1 VSARNAARLGWSLFV
16 LSVLLAAAALMLY
29 LGRPQYADL
38 TATTGELLLA
48 PVFLLF
54 GWFGALIVARRP
66 NHPIGWVLCA
76 FGFMLGVGS
85 FASEYAIYGL
95 ISHPGAVPG
104 AAAVAW
110 ATLWLGSVYLALLA
124 ALLVL
129 FPSGRPLS
137 PWWRWVLWLAGI
149 GTVFTIIGALSLRPP
164 RGAALL
170 QVHPP
175 GPVGV
180 LGMVYTVASWGPVVA
195 ALAAVVS
202 LAVRFHRARGAER
215 QQLKWLAY
223 AGVLV
228 VLCFF
233 LPAVVADAV
242 GSELVGDLV
251 FAALFVP
258 VPVAVGMAIL
268 NHHLYD
274 IDWLI
279 NRTLVYGL
287 LTGLLGG
294 VYAGVVLVLGDLF
307 GGISGKP
314 PSWVVAGATLAVAA
328 VFQPARRRIQQAV
341 DRRFDR
347 RKYDAAK
354 TIEAFSARL
363 REQVDLDTLSAELLA
378 VVDQTIQPT
387 KASLWLRPPPE
398 RPKTTAMQSRIV
410 LLDDQPGLRD
420 PGRRPMYGNRARG
433 HAPTMPQGG
442 REDAEGQGR

>member
-1 VSARNAARLGWSLFV
+1 VAAASIGDQQAGSAGPTQAGRIVSARNAARLGWSLFV
-16 LSVLLAAAALMLY
+16 LSVLLAAAALMLN

-95 ISHPGAVPG
+95 ISHPEAAPG

-110 ATLWLGSVYLALLA
+110 STSWMGGVYLALLA

-137 PWWRWVLWLAGI
+137 PRWPWVLWLAGT
-149 GTVFTIIGALSLRPP
+149 GMVLTIIGAVALWPL
-164 RGAALL
+164 RGAVLL
-170 QVHPP
+170 EVHPP
-175 GPVGV
+175 QPVGV
-180 LGMVYTVASWGPVVA
+180 LGMVHTVASWGPVVA
-195 ALAAVVS
+195 ALAAVAS
-202 LAVRFHRARGAER
+202 LVVRFRRAMGAER

-233 LPAVVADAV
+233 VPAAVADAV
-242 GSELVGDLV
+242 GSELAGDLLL
-251 FAALFVP
+251 AALLAP
-258 VPVAVGMAIL
+258 VPVAVGVAIL

-274 IDWLI
+274 IDRLV

-287 LTGLLGG
+287 LTGLLGS
-294 VYAGVVLVLGDLF
+294 VYAGVVLVLGDVF
-307 GGISGKP
+307 GGISANP

-328 VFQPARRRIQQAV
+328 LFQPARRRIQHAV
-341 DRRFDR
+341 DRRFNR
-347 RKYDAAK
+347 RRYDAAK

-378 VVDQTIQPT
+378 VVDQTMQPT
-387 KASLWLRPPPE
+387 TVSLWLRPPDEPS
-398 RPKTTAMQSRIV
+398 RPHSPRW
-410 LLDDQPGLRD
+410 D
-420 PGRRPMYGNRARG
+420 Y
-433 HAPTMPQGG
+433 
-442 REDAEGQGR
+442 